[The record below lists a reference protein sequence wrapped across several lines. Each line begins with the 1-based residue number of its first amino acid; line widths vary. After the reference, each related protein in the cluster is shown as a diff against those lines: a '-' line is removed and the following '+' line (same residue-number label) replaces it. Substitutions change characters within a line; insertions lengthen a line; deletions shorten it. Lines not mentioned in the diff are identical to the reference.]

1 MIATITL
8 NPCLDQHITVDG
20 LVMDGTNRWSKLHR
34 YAGGKGIDVSRAIHE
49 MGGKTT
55 AYGFIGGPVGRQ
67 VEILLDIEDPIP
79 QEYIL
84 EVSSLGLDRPLKQR
98 KDFLRCSG
106 KLIRLITSM
115 AVGGKKNFTGIL
127 KDTEEDRIQVELRN
141 GKIVWISLSD
151 IVKAQLEIEF

>member
-1 MIATITL
+1 MAMVTREGLPGQLEEMIRPIIL
-8 NPCLDQHITVDG
+8 SEEME
-20 LVMDGTNRWSKLHR
+20 LVELELARERRKWYLRIYIDKEGGVKLR
-34 YAGGKGIDVSRAIHE
+34 DCENIS
-49 MGGKTT
+49 
-55 AYGFIGGPVGRQ
+55 RQ

>member
-1 MIATITL
+1 MVTREGLPGQLEEMIRPIIL
-8 NPCLDQHITVDG
+8 SEEME
-20 LVMDGTNRWSKLHR
+20 LVELELARERRKWYLRIYIDKEGGVKLR
-34 YAGGKGIDVSRAIHE
+34 DCENIS
-49 MGGKTT
+49 
-55 AYGFIGGPVGRQ
+55 RQ